1 MARKVLDYTITED
14 GRDKGKV
21 FRITE
26 MSAAKAEAWATR
38 VLLALLGSN
47 PEFPESISDL
57 GMAQLAELGFK
68 ALSGLKWELAE
79 PLLAEMFEC
88 VSVIPDPSKP
98 MIVRALA
105 YDDSD
110 IEEIMTRIK
119 LREQIFKLHTDFLKA
134 VVPSTSHK
142 KTAAL
147 KQKDA

>member
-14 GRDKGKV
+14 GRDKGKM

-68 ALSGLKWELAE
+68 ALAGLKWELAE

-134 VVPSTSHK
+134 VVPSTSPK

-147 KQKDA
+147 KRKDA